1 MNILVENVDV
11 ELLRAQRTKLLNCL
25 NPSDEI
31 KRLIYLVDC
40 MIDVEMQFT
49 QVEAAYVRTQELA
62 QELIEQG
69 H

>member
-1 MNILVENVDV
+1 MNILADNVDV

-31 KRLIYLVDC
+31 KELIYLLDY
-40 MIDVEMQFT
+40 MLDK
-49 QVEAAYVRTQELA
+49 AAYVRTQKLA
-62 QELIEQG
+62 QDLIEQG

>member
-25 NPSDEI
+25 YLSDEI
-31 KRLIYLVDC
+31 KELIC
-40 MIDVEMQFT
+40 MLDYMLDK
-49 QVEAAYVRTQELA
+49 AAYVRTQESA